1 MHTRQ
6 DASAPEGTLRQALA
20 WVINERIF
28 DNLVLHG
35 NTKWLPVDLVVL
47 ALFWV
52 WSDQPTLTAAFTQA
66 QRWAA
71 ALFTRVAIHSYQGLT
86 GALVTWTSQLLPLLW
101 QRCQHCLEQCGQKH
115 WRRRPLAGPG
125 RRRAPASARH
135 AHAPNEQ
142 AFCAPASYGHSR
154 TAKYRKKKRERASS
168 QACRR
173 TGQAADL
180 DDLVVAHGPAS
191 AVELEERPLVFQ

>member
-115 WRRRPLAGPG
+115 WRVGRWLALAVDGSRISTP
-125 RRRAPASARH
+125 RTRA
-135 AHAPNEQ
+135 NEQ
-142 AFCAPASYGHSR
+142 AFARALRPQQDCQISQEEA
-154 TAKYRKKKRERASS
+154 ERASS

-173 TGQAADL
+173 AGQAADL
-180 DDLVVAHGPAS
+180 DDLAVAHGPAF
-191 AVELEERPLVFQ
+191 AVELEKWPLVFQ